1 MEIHYPDEVMERLQ
15 LLWGQG
21 FMSPG
26 GPAEVRAIVAGLD
39 LNGKAVLDIGCGT
52 GGPAIILA
60 RELGARVTAVDIEAQ
75 VLDRARRHAAEAGV
89 AAQIDFR
96 LVNPGPLPFAD
107 ASFDLIFSKD
117 ALIHVPDKQ
126 ALYHDVLRLLRV
138 GGRFA
143 ASDWLSGEGAMDD
156 PNFQELIKDE
166 MDFAMATAGE
176 TIAAMRRAGFAD
188 VSAIDRNEWYAELS
202 AQEVRDIEGPL
213 RARAVEILGEGPF
226 EDWLAFRK
234 VMAACAGSGSL
245 RPTHLRAQRPG

>member
-1 MEIHYPDEVMERLQ
+1 MLHYPEEVMERLQ

-39 LNGKAVLDIGCGT
+39 LTGKAVLDIGCGT
-52 GGPAIILA
+52 GGPAIVLA
-60 RELGARVTAVDIEAQ
+60 RDMGARVTAVDIEAQ

-89 AAQIDFR
+89 AGQIDFR
-96 LVNPGPLPFAD
+96 LVKPGPLPFAD

-126 ALYHDVLRLLRV
+126 ALYHDVLRLLRP

-143 ASDWLSGEGAMDD
+143 ASDWLCSEAAMDD
-156 PNFQELIKDE
+156 PSFQEFIKDE
-166 MDFAMATAGE
+166 MDFAMATVAE
-176 TIAAMRRAGFAD
+176 TMAAMRKAGFAD
-188 VSAIDRNEWYAELS
+188 VSATDRNQWYAELS

-226 EDWLAFRK
+226 DDWLAFRK
-234 VMAACAGSGSL
+234 VMAASAASGSL